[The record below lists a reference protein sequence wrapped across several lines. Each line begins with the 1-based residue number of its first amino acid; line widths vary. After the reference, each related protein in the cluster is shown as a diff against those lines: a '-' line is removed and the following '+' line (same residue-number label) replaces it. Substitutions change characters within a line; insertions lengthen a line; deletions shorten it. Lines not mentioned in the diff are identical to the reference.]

1 MPKRCAFKTDSI
13 EISYLQWSDR
23 GIPLLLLHGMADHGL
38 VWSSLGD
45 YLAADYQVIAPDLR
59 GHGESSKPATGY
71 HFRDY
76 IADLEALIAHLG
88 WTQAHI
94 LGHSWSAKIAAIW
107 ATQRPEVFKS
117 LILVDPFFIDKMP
130 AWISLTFP
138 ILYRVLPFL
147 KITRSFD
154 SYQSIEAIARQL
166 KQYQGW
172 SNLQQEVFKNAVE
185 QKADGSWSSKFTLA
199 ARGEIFEDVM
209 GVAGLTKTLD
219 IPSLLILPQQ
229 GLNRTAWQ
237 IQSYKTHLSSLEIKK
252 IPGNHWAF
260 LGEPDSFNQAIA
272 EFLSLN
278 VGLKTLTD
286 GTGNL

>member
-1 MPKRCAFKTDSI
+1 MPQRRTFTNNSMA
-13 EISYLQWSDR
+13 ISYLQWSDR
-23 GIPLLLLHGMADHGL
+23 GMPLLLLHGMADHAL

-45 YLAADYQVIAPDLR
+45 YLSSNYQVIAPDLR
-59 GHGESSKPATGY
+59 GHGESGKPATGY
-71 HFRDY
+71 HFQDY
-76 IADLEALIAHLG
+76 IGDLRALINHLG

-107 ATQRPEVFKS
+107 ATQQPEVFKS

-130 AWISLTFP
+130 SWIRITFP
-138 ILYRVLPFL
+138 ILYQVLPFL

-166 KQYQGW
+166 KQYKGW
-172 SNLQQEVFKNAVE
+172 SNLQQEVFKNAIE
-185 QKADGSWSSKFTLA
+185 QKADGSWSGKFTLS

-209 GVAGLTKTLD
+209 GFAGLTKTLD

-237 IQSYKTHLSSLEIKK
+237 IQSYKKYLTSLEIKK

-260 LGEPDSFNQAIA
+260 LGEPESFNQAVA
-272 EFLSLN
+272 EFLS
-278 VGLKTLTD
+278 VQEIV
-286 GTGNL
+286 

>member
-1 MPKRCAFKTDSI
+1 MPQRQTFTNNSM

-23 GIPLLLLHGMADHGL
+23 GMPLLLLHGMADHAL

-45 YLAADYQVIAPDLR
+45 YLSSNYQVIAPDLR
-59 GHGESSKPATGY
+59 GHGESGKPATGY
-71 HFRDY
+71 HFQDY
-76 IADLEALIAHLG
+76 IGDLRALINHLG

-107 ATQRPEVFKS
+107 ATQQPEVFKS

-130 AWISLTFP
+130 SWIRITFP
-138 ILYRVLPFL
+138 ILYQVLPFL

-166 KQYQGW
+166 KQYKGW
-172 SNLQQEVFKNAVE
+172 SNLQQEVFKNAIE
-185 QKADGSWSSKFTLA
+185 QKADGSWSSKFTLS

-209 GVAGLTKTLD
+209 GFAGLTKALD

-237 IQSYKTHLSSLEIKK
+237 IQSYKKYLTSLEIKK

-260 LGEPDSFNQAIA
+260 LGEPETFNQAVA
-272 EFLSLN
+272 EFLSVREN
-278 VGLKTLTD
+278 DDV
-286 GTGNL
+286 

>member
-1 MPKRCAFKTDSI
+1 MPQRQTFTNNSM

-23 GIPLLLLHGMADHGL
+23 GIPLLLLHGMADHAL

-45 YLAADYQVIAPDLR
+45 YLSSNYQVIAPDLR
-59 GHGESSKPATGY
+59 GHGESGKPATGY
-71 HFRDY
+71 HFQDY
-76 IADLEALIAHLG
+76 IGDLRALINHLG

-107 ATQRPEVFKS
+107 ATQQPEVFKS

-130 AWISLTFP
+130 SWIRITFP
-138 ILYRVLPFL
+138 ILYQVLPFL

-166 KQYQGW
+166 KQYKGW
-172 SNLQQEVFKNAVE
+172 SNLQQEVFKNAIE
-185 QKADGSWSSKFTLA
+185 QKADGSWSSKFTLS

-209 GVAGLTKTLD
+209 GFAGLTKALD

-237 IQSYKTHLSSLEIKK
+237 IQSYKKYLKSLEIKK

-260 LGEPDSFNQAIA
+260 LGEPETFNQAVA
-272 EFLSLN
+272 EFLSVREN
-278 VGLKTLTD
+278 DDV
-286 GTGNL
+286 

>member
-1 MPKRCAFKTDSI
+1 MPQRQTFTENSM

-23 GIPLLLLHGMADHGL
+23 GMPLLLLHGMADHAL

-45 YLAADYQVIAPDLR
+45 YLSSNYQVIAPDLR
-59 GHGESSKPATGY
+59 GHGESGKPPTGY
-71 HFRDY
+71 HFQDY
-76 IADLEALIAHLG
+76 IGDLRALINHLG
-88 WTQAHI
+88 WTKAAI

-107 ATQRPEVFKS
+107 ATEQPEVFKS

-130 AWISLTFP
+130 SWIRITFP
-138 ILYRVLPFL
+138 ILYQVLPFL

-166 KQYQGW
+166 KQYKGW
-172 SNLQQEVFKNAVE
+172 SNLQQEVFKNAIE
-185 QKADGSWSSKFTLA
+185 QKADGSWSSKFTLS

-209 GVAGLTKTLD
+209 GFAGLTKTLD

-237 IQSYKTHLSSLEIKK
+237 IQSYKKYLTSLEIKK

-260 LGEPDSFNQAIA
+260 LGEPETFNQAVA
-272 EFLSLN
+272 EFLSFREI
-278 VGLKTLTD
+278 V
-286 GTGNL
+286 

>member
-1 MPKRCAFKTDSI
+1 MPQRQTFTNNSM

-23 GIPLLLLHGMADHGL
+23 GMPLLLLHGMADHAL

-45 YLAADYQVIAPDLR
+45 YLSSNYQVIAPDLR
-59 GHGESSKPATGY
+59 GHGESGKPAAGY
-71 HFRDY
+71 HFQDY
-76 IADLEALIAHLG
+76 IGDLRALINHLG

-107 ATQRPEVFKS
+107 ATQQPEVFKS

-130 AWISLTFP
+130 SWIRITFP
-138 ILYRVLPFL
+138 ILYQVLPFL

-166 KQYQGW
+166 KQYKGW
-172 SNLQQEVFKNAVE
+172 SNLQQEVFKNAIE
-185 QKADGSWSSKFTLA
+185 QKADGSWSSKFALS
-199 ARGEIFEDVM
+199 ARREIFEDVM
-209 GVAGLTKTLD
+209 GFAGLTKALD

-237 IQSYKTHLSSLEIKK
+237 IQSYKKYLTSLEIKK

-260 LGEPDSFNQAIA
+260 LGEPETFNQAVA
-272 EFLSLN
+272 EFLSVQEN
-278 VGLKTLTD
+278 DDV
-286 GTGNL
+286 

>member
-1 MPKRCAFKTDSI
+1 MPQRRTFTNNSMA
-13 EISYLQWSDR
+13 ISYLQWSDR
-23 GIPLLLLHGMADHGL
+23 GIPLLLLHGMADHAL

-45 YLAADYQVIAPDLR
+45 YLSSNYQVIAPDLR
-59 GHGESSKPATGY
+59 GHGESGKPATGY
-71 HFRDY
+71 HFQDY
-76 IADLEALIAHLG
+76 IGDLRALINHLG

-107 ATQRPEVFKS
+107 ATQQPEVFKS

-130 AWISLTFP
+130 SWMRITFP
-138 ILYRVLPFL
+138 ILYQVLPFL

-166 KQYQGW
+166 KQYKGW
-172 SNLQQEVFKNAVE
+172 SNLQEEVFKNAIE
-185 QKADGSWSSKFTLA
+185 QKADGSWSSKFTLS

-209 GVAGLTKTLD
+209 GFAGLTKTLD

-237 IQSYKTHLSSLEIKK
+237 IQSYKKYLTSLEIKK

-260 LGEPDSFNQAIA
+260 LGEPETFNQAVA
-272 EFLSLN
+272 EFLSVREN
-278 VGLKTLTD
+278 DDV
-286 GTGNL
+286 

>member
-1 MPKRCAFKTDSI
+1 MPQRQTFTSNSM

-23 GIPLLLLHGMADHGL
+23 GMPLLLLHGMADHAL

-45 YLAADYQVIAPDLR
+45 YLSSNYQVIAPDLR
-59 GHGESSKPATGY
+59 GHGESGKPATGY
-71 HFRDY
+71 HFQDY
-76 IADLEALIAHLG
+76 IGDLRALINHLG

-107 ATQRPEVFKS
+107 ATQQPEVFKS

-130 AWISLTFP
+130 SWIRITFP
-138 ILYRVLPFL
+138 ILYQVLPFL

-166 KQYQGW
+166 KQYKGW
-172 SNLQQEVFKNAVE
+172 SNLQQEVFKNAIE
-185 QKADGSWSSKFTLA
+185 QKADGSWSSKFTLS

-209 GVAGLTKTLD
+209 GFAGLTKALD

-237 IQSYKTHLSSLEIKK
+237 IQSYKKYLTSLEIKK

-260 LGEPDSFNQAIA
+260 LGEPEIFNQAVA
-272 EFLSLN
+272 EFLS
-278 VGLKTLTD
+278 VREIV
-286 GTGNL
+286 

>member
-1 MPKRCAFKTDSI
+1 MPQRQTFTNNSM

-23 GIPLLLLHGMADHGL
+23 GMPLLLLHGMADHAL

-45 YLAADYQVIAPDLR
+45 YLSSNYQVIAPDLR
-59 GHGESSKPATGY
+59 GHGESGKPATGY
-71 HFRDY
+71 HFQDY
-76 IADLEALIAHLG
+76 IGDLRALINHLG

-107 ATQRPEVFKS
+107 ATQQPEVFKS

-130 AWISLTFP
+130 SWIRITFP
-138 ILYRVLPFL
+138 ILYQVLPFL

-166 KQYQGW
+166 KQYKGW
-172 SNLQQEVFKNAVE
+172 SNLQQEVFKNAIE
-185 QKADGSWSSKFTLA
+185 QKADGSWSSKFTLS
-199 ARGEIFEDVM
+199 ARQEIFEDVM
-209 GVAGLTKTLD
+209 GFAGLTKTLD

-237 IQSYKTHLSSLEIKK
+237 IQSYKKYLTSLEIKK

-260 LGEPDSFNQAIA
+260 LGEPETFNQTVA
-272 EFLSLN
+272 EFLSVQEN
-278 VGLKTLTD
+278 DDV
-286 GTGNL
+286 

>member
-1 MPKRCAFKTDSI
+1 MPQRQTFTNNSMA
-13 EISYLQWSDR
+13 ISYLQWSDR
-23 GIPLLLLHGMADHGL
+23 GMPLLLLHGMADHAL

-45 YLAADYQVIAPDLR
+45 YLSSNYQVIAPDLR
-59 GHGESSKPATGY
+59 GHGESGKPATGY
-71 HFRDY
+71 HFQDY
-76 IADLEALIAHLG
+76 IGDLRALINHLG

-107 ATQRPEVFKS
+107 ATQQPEVFKS

-130 AWISLTFP
+130 SWIRITFP
-138 ILYRVLPFL
+138 ILYQVLPFL

-166 KQYQGW
+166 KQYKGW
-172 SNLQQEVFKNAVE
+172 SNLQQEVFKNAIE
-185 QKADGSWSSKFTLA
+185 QKADGSWSSKFTLS

-209 GVAGLTKTLD
+209 GFAGLTKTLD

-237 IQSYKTHLSSLEIKK
+237 IQSYKKYLTSLEIKK

-260 LGEPDSFNQAIA
+260 LGEPETFNQAVA
-272 EFLSLN
+272 EFLS
-278 VGLKTLTD
+278 VREIV
-286 GTGNL
+286 

>member
-1 MPKRCAFKTDSI
+1 MPQRQTFTSNSM

-23 GIPLLLLHGMADHGL
+23 GMPLLLLHGMADHAL

-45 YLAADYQVIAPDLR
+45 YLSSNYQVIAPDLR
-59 GHGESSKPATGY
+59 GHGESGKPATGY
-71 HFRDY
+71 HFQDY
-76 IADLEALIAHLG
+76 ISDLRALINHLG
-88 WTQAHI
+88 WRQAHI

-107 ATQRPEVFKS
+107 ATQQPEVFKS

-130 AWISLTFP
+130 SWIRITFP
-138 ILYRVLPFL
+138 ILYQVLPFL

-166 KQYQGW
+166 KQYKGW
-172 SNLQQEVFKNAVE
+172 SNLQQEVFKNAIE
-185 QKADGSWSSKFTLA
+185 QKADGSWSSKFTLS

-209 GVAGLTKTLD
+209 GFAGLTKTLD
-219 IPSLLILPQQ
+219 IPSLLVLPQQ

-237 IQSYKTHLSSLEIKK
+237 IQSYKKYLTSLEIKK

-260 LGEPDSFNQAIA
+260 LGEPETFNQAVA
-272 EFLSLN
+272 EFLSVQKN
-278 VGLKTLTD
+278 DD
-286 GTGNL
+286 G

>member
-1 MPKRCAFKTDSI
+1 MPQRRTFTNNSMA
-13 EISYLQWSDR
+13 ISYLQWSDR
-23 GIPLLLLHGMADHGL
+23 GMPLLLLHGMADHAL

-45 YLAADYQVIAPDLR
+45 YLRSNYQVIAPDLR
-59 GHGESSKPATGY
+59 GHGESGKPATGY
-71 HFRDY
+71 HFQDY
-76 IADLEALIAHLG
+76 IGDLRALINHLG

-107 ATQRPEVFKS
+107 ATQQPEVFKS

-130 AWISLTFP
+130 SWMRITFP
-138 ILYRVLPFL
+138 ILYQVLPFL

-166 KQYQGW
+166 KQYKGW
-172 SNLQQEVFKNAVE
+172 SNLQQEVFKNAIE
-185 QKADGSWSSKFTLA
+185 QKADGSWSSKFTLS
-199 ARGEIFEDVM
+199 ARGEIFEDLM
-209 GVAGLTKTLD
+209 GFAGLTKALD

-237 IQSYKTHLSSLEIKK
+237 IQSYKKYLTSLEIKK

-260 LGEPDSFNQAIA
+260 LGEPEIFNQAVA
-272 EFLSLN
+272 EFLSVREN
-278 VGLKTLTD
+278 DDV
-286 GTGNL
+286 

>member
-1 MPKRCAFKTDSI
+1 MPQRQTFTNNSM

-23 GIPLLLLHGMADHGL
+23 GMPLLLLHGMADHAL

-45 YLAADYQVIAPDLR
+45 YLSSNYQVIAPDLR
-59 GHGESSKPATGY
+59 GHGESGKPATGY
-71 HFRDY
+71 HFQDY
-76 IADLEALIAHLG
+76 IGDLRALINHLG

-107 ATQRPEVFKS
+107 ATQQPEVFKS

-130 AWISLTFP
+130 SWIRITFP
-138 ILYRVLPFL
+138 ILYQVLPFL

-166 KQYQGW
+166 KQYKGW
-172 SNLQQEVFKNAVE
+172 SNLQQEVFKNAIE
-185 QKADGSWSSKFTLA
+185 QKADGSWSSKFTLS
-199 ARGEIFEDVM
+199 ARGEIFEDLM
-209 GVAGLTKTLD
+209 GFAGLTKALD

-237 IQSYKTHLSSLEIKK
+237 IQSYKKYLTSLEIKK

-260 LGEPDSFNQAIA
+260 LGEPEIFNQAVA
-272 EFLSLN
+272 EFLS
-278 VGLKTLTD
+278 VREIV
-286 GTGNL
+286 

>member
-1 MPKRCAFKTDSI
+1 MPQRQTFTNNSMA
-13 EISYLQWSDR
+13 ISYLQWSDR
-23 GIPLLLLHGMADHGL
+23 GMPLLLLHGMADHAL

-45 YLAADYQVIAPDLR
+45 YLSSNYQVIAPDLR
-59 GHGESSKPATGY
+59 GHGESGKPATGY
-71 HFRDY
+71 HFQDY
-76 IADLEALIAHLG
+76 IGDLRALINHLG

-107 ATQRPEVFKS
+107 ATQQPEVFKS

-130 AWISLTFP
+130 NWIRITFP
-138 ILYRVLPFL
+138 ILYQVLPFL

-166 KQYQGW
+166 KQYKGW
-172 SNLQQEVFKNAVE
+172 SNLQQEVFKNAIE
-185 QKADGSWSSKFTLA
+185 QKADGSWSSKFTLS

-209 GVAGLTKTLD
+209 GFAGLTKTLD

-237 IQSYKTHLSSLEIKK
+237 IQSYKKYLTSLEIKK

-260 LGEPDSFNQAIA
+260 LGEPESFNQAVA
-272 EFLSLN
+272 EFLSVREN
-278 VGLKTLTD
+278 DD
-286 GTGNL
+286 G

>member
-1 MPKRCAFKTDSI
+1 MPQRQTFTNNSM

-23 GIPLLLLHGMADHGL
+23 GMPLLLLHGMADHAL

-45 YLAADYQVIAPDLR
+45 YLSSNYQVIAPDLR
-59 GHGESSKPATGY
+59 GHGESGKPATGY
-71 HFRDY
+71 HFQDY
-76 IADLEALIAHLG
+76 IGDLRALINHLG

-107 ATQRPEVFKS
+107 ATQQPEVFKS

-130 AWISLTFP
+130 SWIRITFP
-138 ILYRVLPFL
+138 ILYQVLPFL

-166 KQYQGW
+166 KQYKGW
-172 SNLQQEVFKNAVE
+172 SNLQQEVFKNAIE
-185 QKADGSWSSKFTLA
+185 QKADGSWSSKFTLS

-209 GVAGLTKTLD
+209 GFAGLTKTLD

-237 IQSYKTHLSSLEIKK
+237 IQSYKKYLTSLEIKK

-260 LGEPDSFNQAIA
+260 LGEPETFNQAVA
-272 EFLSLN
+272 EFLSFREI
-278 VGLKTLTD
+278 V
-286 GTGNL
+286 

>member
-1 MPKRCAFKTDSI
+1 MPQRQTFTNNSMA
-13 EISYLQWSDR
+13 ISYLQWSDR
-23 GIPLLLLHGMADHGL
+23 GMPLLLLHGMADHAL

-45 YLAADYQVIAPDLR
+45 YLSSNYQVIAPDLR
-59 GHGESSKPATGY
+59 GHGESGKPATGY
-71 HFRDY
+71 HFQDY
-76 IADLEALIAHLG
+76 IGDLRALINHLG

-107 ATQRPEVFKS
+107 ATQQPEVFKS

-130 AWISLTFP
+130 SWIRITFP
-138 ILYRVLPFL
+138 ILYQVLPFL

-154 SYQSIEAIARQL
+154 SYQSIEAIACQL
-166 KQYQGW
+166 KQYKGW
-172 SNLQQEVFKNAVE
+172 SNLQQEVFKNAIE
-185 QKADGSWSSKFTLA
+185 QKADGSWSSKFTLS

-209 GVAGLTKTLD
+209 GFAGLTKTLD

-237 IQSYKTHLSSLEIKK
+237 IQSYKKYLTSLEIKK

-260 LGEPDSFNQAIA
+260 LGEPETFNQAVA
-272 EFLSLN
+272 EFLS
-278 VGLKTLTD
+278 VREIV
-286 GTGNL
+286 

>member
-1 MPKRCAFKTDSI
+1 MPQRQTFTSNSM

-23 GIPLLLLHGMADHGL
+23 GIPLLLLHGMADHAL

-45 YLAADYQVIAPDLR
+45 YLSSNYQVIAPDLR
-59 GHGESSKPATGY
+59 GHGESGKPATGY
-71 HFRDY
+71 HFQDY
-76 IADLEALIAHLG
+76 IGDLRALINHLG
-88 WTQAHI
+88 WRQAHI

-107 ATQRPEVFKS
+107 ATQQPEVFKS

-130 AWISLTFP
+130 SWMRITFP
-138 ILYRVLPFL
+138 ILYQVLPFL

-166 KQYQGW
+166 KQYKGW
-172 SNLQQEVFKNAVE
+172 SNLQQEVFKNAIE
-185 QKADGSWSSKFTLA
+185 QKADGSWSSKFTLS

-209 GVAGLTKTLD
+209 GFAGLTKALD

-237 IQSYKTHLSSLEIKK
+237 IQSYKKYLKSLEIKK

-260 LGEPDSFNQAIA
+260 LGEPETFNQAVA
-272 EFLSLN
+272 EFLSVREN
-278 VGLKTLTD
+278 DDV
-286 GTGNL
+286 

>member
-1 MPKRCAFKTDSI
+1 MPQRQTFSNNSM

-23 GIPLLLLHGMADHGL
+23 GMPLLLLHGMADHAL

-45 YLAADYQVIAPDLR
+45 YLSSNYQVIAPDLR
-59 GHGESSKPATGY
+59 GHGESGKPATGY
-71 HFRDY
+71 HFQDY
-76 IADLEALIAHLG
+76 IGDLRALINHLG

-107 ATQRPEVFKS
+107 ATQQPEVFKS

-130 AWISLTFP
+130 SWIRITFP
-138 ILYRVLPFL
+138 ILYQVLPFL

-166 KQYQGW
+166 KQYKGW
-172 SNLQQEVFKNAVE
+172 SNLQQEVFKNAIE
-185 QKADGSWSSKFTLA
+185 QKADGSWSGKFTLS

-209 GVAGLTKTLD
+209 GFAGLTKTLD

-237 IQSYKTHLSSLEIKK
+237 IQSYKKYLTSLEIKK

-260 LGEPDSFNQAIA
+260 LGEPERFNQAVA
-272 EFLSLN
+272 EFLSVREN
-278 VGLKTLTD
+278 DDV
-286 GTGNL
+286 

>member
-1 MPKRCAFKTDSI
+1 MPQRRTFTNNSMA
-13 EISYLQWSDR
+13 ISYLQWSDR
-23 GIPLLLLHGMADHGL
+23 GIPLLLLHGMADHAL

-45 YLAADYQVIAPDLR
+45 YLSSNYQVIAPDLR
-59 GHGESSKPATGY
+59 GHGESGKPATGY
-71 HFRDY
+71 HFQDY
-76 IADLEALIAHLG
+76 IGDLRALINHLG

-107 ATQRPEVFKS
+107 ATQQPEVFKS

-130 AWISLTFP
+130 SWIRITFP
-138 ILYRVLPFL
+138 ILYQVLPFL

-166 KQYQGW
+166 KQYKGW
-172 SNLQQEVFKNAVE
+172 SNLQQEVFKNAIE
-185 QKADGSWSSKFTLA
+185 QKADGSWSSKFTLS

-209 GVAGLTKTLD
+209 GFAGLTKTLD

-237 IQSYKTHLSSLEIKK
+237 IQSYKKYLTSLEIKK

-260 LGEPDSFNQAIA
+260 LGEPEIFNQAVA
-272 EFLSLN
+272 EFLS
-278 VGLKTLTD
+278 VREIV
-286 GTGNL
+286 

>member
-1 MPKRCAFKTDSI
+1 MPQRQTFTNNSM

-23 GIPLLLLHGMADHGL
+23 GIPLLLLHGMADHAL

-45 YLAADYQVIAPDLR
+45 YLSSNYQVIAPDLR
-59 GHGESSKPATGY
+59 GHGESGKPATGY
-71 HFRDY
+71 HFQDY
-76 IADLEALIAHLG
+76 IGDLRALINHLG

-107 ATQRPEVFKS
+107 ATQQPEVFKS

-130 AWISLTFP
+130 SWIRITFP
-138 ILYRVLPFL
+138 ILYQVLPFL

-166 KQYQGW
+166 KQYKGW
-172 SNLQQEVFKNAVE
+172 SNLQQEVFKNAIE
-185 QKADGSWSSKFTLA
+185 QKADGSWSSKFTLS

-209 GVAGLTKTLD
+209 GFAGLTKTLD

-237 IQSYKTHLSSLEIKK
+237 IQSYKKYLTSLEIKK

-260 LGEPDSFNQAIA
+260 LGEPEIFNQAVA
-272 EFLSLN
+272 EFLS
-278 VGLKTLTD
+278 VREIV
-286 GTGNL
+286 

>member
-1 MPKRCAFKTDSI
+1 MPQRQTFANNSM

-23 GIPLLLLHGMADHGL
+23 GMPLLLLHGMADHAL

-45 YLAADYQVIAPDLR
+45 YLSSNYQVIAPDLR
-59 GHGESSKPATGY
+59 GHGESGKPATGY
-71 HFRDY
+71 HFQDY
-76 IADLEALIAHLG
+76 IGDLRALINHLG

-107 ATQRPEVFKS
+107 ATQQPEVFKS

-130 AWISLTFP
+130 SWIRITFP
-138 ILYRVLPFL
+138 ILYQVLPFL

-166 KQYQGW
+166 KQYKGW
-172 SNLQQEVFKNAVE
+172 SNLQQEVFKNAIE
-185 QKADGSWSSKFTLA
+185 QKADGSWSGKFTLS

-209 GVAGLTKTLD
+209 GFAGLTKTLD

-237 IQSYKTHLSSLEIKK
+237 IQSYKKYLTSLEIKK

-260 LGEPDSFNQAIA
+260 LGEPESFNQAVA
-272 EFLSLN
+272 EFLS
-278 VGLKTLTD
+278 
-286 GTGNL
+286 

>member
-1 MPKRCAFKTDSI
+1 MPQRQTFTNNSMA
-13 EISYLQWSDR
+13 ISYLQWSDR
-23 GIPLLLLHGMADHGL
+23 GMPLLLLHGMADHAL

-45 YLAADYQVIAPDLR
+45 YLSSNYQVIAPDLR
-59 GHGESSKPATGY
+59 GHGESGKPATGY
-71 HFRDY
+71 HFQDY
-76 IADLEALIAHLG
+76 IGDLRALLNHLG

-107 ATQRPEVFKS
+107 ATQQPEVFKS

-130 AWISLTFP
+130 SWIRITFP
-138 ILYRVLPFL
+138 ILYQVLPFL

-166 KQYQGW
+166 KQYKGW
-172 SNLQQEVFKNAVE
+172 SNLQQEVFKNAIE
-185 QKADGSWSSKFTLA
+185 QKADGSWSSKFTLS

-209 GVAGLTKTLD
+209 GFAGLTKTLD

-237 IQSYKTHLSSLEIKK
+237 IQSYKKYLTSLEIKK

-260 LGEPDSFNQAIA
+260 LGEPETFNQAVA
-272 EFLSLN
+272 EFLSIREI
-278 VGLKTLTD
+278 V
-286 GTGNL
+286 

>member
-1 MPKRCAFKTDSI
+1 MPQRQTFTNNSM

-23 GIPLLLLHGMADHGL
+23 GMPLLLLHGMADHAL

-45 YLAADYQVIAPDLR
+45 YLSSNYQVIAPDLR

-71 HFRDY
+71 HFQDY
-76 IADLEALIAHLG
+76 IGDLRALINHLG

-107 ATQRPEVFKS
+107 ATQQPEVFKS

-130 AWISLTFP
+130 SWIRITFP
-138 ILYRVLPFL
+138 ILYQVLPFL

-166 KQYQGW
+166 KQYKGW
-172 SNLQQEVFKNAVE
+172 SNLQQEVFKNAIE
-185 QKADGSWSSKFTLA
+185 QKADGSWSSKFTLS

-209 GVAGLTKTLD
+209 GFAGLTKTLD

-237 IQSYKTHLSSLEIKK
+237 IQSYKKYLTSLEIKK

-260 LGEPDSFNQAIA
+260 LGEPESFNQAVA
-272 EFLSLN
+272 EFLS
-278 VGLKTLTD
+278 VQEIV
-286 GTGNL
+286 

>member
-1 MPKRCAFKTDSI
+1 MPQRQTFTSNSMA
-13 EISYLQWSDR
+13 ISYLQWSDR
-23 GIPLLLLHGMADHGL
+23 GIPLLLLHGMADHAL

-45 YLAADYQVIAPDLR
+45 YLSSNYQVIAPDLR
-59 GHGESSKPATGY
+59 GHGESDKPATGY
-71 HFRDY
+71 HFQDY
-76 IADLEALIAHLG
+76 ISDLRALINHLG
-88 WTQAHI
+88 WRQAHI

-107 ATQRPEVFKS
+107 ATQQPEVFKS

-130 AWISLTFP
+130 SWIRITFP
-138 ILYRVLPFL
+138 ILYQVLPFL

-166 KQYQGW
+166 KQYKGW
-172 SNLQQEVFKNAVE
+172 SNLQQEVFKNAIE
-185 QKADGSWSSKFTLA
+185 QKADGSWSSKFTLS

-209 GVAGLTKTLD
+209 GFAGLTKALD

-237 IQSYKTHLSSLEIKK
+237 IQSYKKYLKSLEIKK

-260 LGEPDSFNQAIA
+260 LGEPETFNQAVA
-272 EFLSLN
+272 EFLSVQEN
-278 VGLKTLTD
+278 DDV
-286 GTGNL
+286 

>member
-1 MPKRCAFKTDSI
+1 MPQRQTFTNNSM

-23 GIPLLLLHGMADHGL
+23 GMPLLLLHGMADHAL

-45 YLAADYQVIAPDLR
+45 YLSSNYQVIAPDLR
-59 GHGESSKPATGY
+59 GHGESGKPATGY
-71 HFRDY
+71 HFQDY
-76 IADLEALIAHLG
+76 IGDLRALINHLG

-107 ATQRPEVFKS
+107 ATQQPEVFKS

-130 AWISLTFP
+130 SWMRITFP
-138 ILYRVLPFL
+138 ILYQVLPFL

-166 KQYQGW
+166 KQYKGW
-172 SNLQQEVFKNAVE
+172 SNLQQEVFKNAIE
-185 QKADGSWSSKFTLA
+185 QKADGSWSSKFTLS

-209 GVAGLTKTLD
+209 GFAGLTKALD

-237 IQSYKTHLSSLEIKK
+237 IQSYKKYLKSLEIKK

-260 LGEPDSFNQAIA
+260 LGEPETFNQAVA
-272 EFLSLN
+272 EFLSVREN
-278 VGLKTLTD
+278 DDV
-286 GTGNL
+286 

>member
-1 MPKRCAFKTDSI
+1 MPQRQTFTNNSM

-23 GIPLLLLHGMADHGL
+23 GMPLLLLHGMADHAL

-45 YLAADYQVIAPDLR
+45 YLRSNYQVIAPDLR
-59 GHGESSKPATGY
+59 GHGESGKPATGY
-71 HFRDY
+71 HFQDY
-76 IADLEALIAHLG
+76 IGDLRALINHLG

-107 ATQRPEVFKS
+107 ATKQPEVFKS

-130 AWISLTFP
+130 SWIRITFP
-138 ILYRVLPFL
+138 ILYQVLPFL

-166 KQYQGW
+166 KQYKGW
-172 SNLQQEVFKNAVE
+172 SNLQQEVFKNAIE
-185 QKADGSWSSKFTLA
+185 QKADGSWSSKFTLS
-199 ARGEIFEDVM
+199 ARQEIFEDVM
-209 GVAGLTKTLD
+209 GFAGLTKTLD

-237 IQSYKTHLSSLEIKK
+237 IQSYKKYLKSLEIKK

-260 LGEPDSFNQAIA
+260 LGEPETFNQAVA
-272 EFLSLN
+272 EFLSVREN
-278 VGLKTLTD
+278 DDV
-286 GTGNL
+286 

>member
-1 MPKRCAFKTDSI
+1 MPQRQTFTNNSM

-23 GIPLLLLHGMADHGL
+23 GMPLLLLHGMADHAL

-45 YLAADYQVIAPDLR
+45 YLSSNYQVIAPDLR
-59 GHGESSKPATGY
+59 GHGESGKPATGY
-71 HFRDY
+71 HFQDY
-76 IADLEALIAHLG
+76 IGDLRALINHLG

-107 ATQRPEVFKS
+107 ATQQPEVFKS

-130 AWISLTFP
+130 SWIRITFP
-138 ILYRVLPFL
+138 ILYQVLPFL

-166 KQYQGW
+166 KQYKGW
-172 SNLQQEVFKNAVE
+172 SNLQQEVFKNAIE
-185 QKADGSWSSKFTLA
+185 QKADGSWSGKFTLS

-209 GVAGLTKTLD
+209 GFAGLTKTLD

-237 IQSYKTHLSSLEIKK
+237 IQSYKKYLTSLEIKK

-260 LGEPDSFNQAIA
+260 LGEPETFNQAVA
-272 EFLSLN
+272 EFLS
-278 VGLKTLTD
+278 VQEIV
-286 GTGNL
+286 

>member
-1 MPKRCAFKTDSI
+1 MPQRRTFTSNSMA
-13 EISYLQWSDR
+13 ISYLQWSDR
-23 GIPLLLLHGMADHGL
+23 GIPLLLLHGMADHAL

-45 YLAADYQVIAPDLR
+45 YLSSNYQVIAPDLR
-59 GHGESSKPATGY
+59 GHGESGKPATGY
-71 HFRDY
+71 HFQDY
-76 IADLEALIAHLG
+76 IGDLRALINHLG

-107 ATQRPEVFKS
+107 ATQQPEVFKS

-130 AWISLTFP
+130 SWIRITFP
-138 ILYRVLPFL
+138 ILYQVLPFL

-166 KQYQGW
+166 KQYKGW
-172 SNLQQEVFKNAVE
+172 SNLQQEVFKNAIE
-185 QKADGSWSSKFTLA
+185 QKADGSWSGKFTLS

-209 GVAGLTKTLD
+209 GFAGLTKTLD

-237 IQSYKTHLSSLEIKK
+237 IQSYKKYLTSLEIKK

-260 LGEPDSFNQAIA
+260 LGEPESFNQAVA
-272 EFLSLN
+272 EFLS
-278 VGLKTLTD
+278 VQEIV
-286 GTGNL
+286 

>member
-1 MPKRCAFKTDSI
+1 MPQRRTFTNNSMA
-13 EISYLQWSDR
+13 ISYLQWSDR
-23 GIPLLLLHGMADHGL
+23 GMPLLLLHGMADHAL

-45 YLAADYQVIAPDLR
+45 YLSSNYQVIAPDLR
-59 GHGESSKPATGY
+59 GHGESGKPATGY
-71 HFRDY
+71 HFQDY
-76 IADLEALIAHLG
+76 IGDLRALINHLG

-107 ATQRPEVFKS
+107 ATQQPEVFKS

-130 AWISLTFP
+130 SWIRITFP
-138 ILYRVLPFL
+138 ILYQVLPFL

-166 KQYQGW
+166 KQYKGW
-172 SNLQQEVFKNAVE
+172 SNLQQEVFKNAIE
-185 QKADGSWSSKFTLA
+185 QKADGSWSSKFTLS
-199 ARGEIFEDVM
+199 ARQEIFEDVM
-209 GVAGLTKTLD
+209 GFAGLTKTLD

-237 IQSYKTHLSSLEIKK
+237 IQSYKKYLTSLEIKK

-260 LGEPDSFNQAIA
+260 LGEPESFNQAVA
-272 EFLSLN
+272 EFLS
-278 VGLKTLTD
+278 VQEIV
-286 GTGNL
+286 

>member
-1 MPKRCAFKTDSI
+1 MPQRQTFTNNSM

-23 GIPLLLLHGMADHGL
+23 GMPLLLLHGMADHAL

-45 YLAADYQVIAPDLR
+45 YLSSNYQVIAPDLR
-59 GHGESSKPATGY
+59 GHGESGKPATGY
-71 HFRDY
+71 HFQDY
-76 IADLEALIAHLG
+76 IGDLRALINHLG

-107 ATQRPEVFKS
+107 ATQQPEVFKS

-130 AWISLTFP
+130 SWIRITFP
-138 ILYRVLPFL
+138 ILYQVLPFL

-166 KQYQGW
+166 KQYKGW
-172 SNLQQEVFKNAVE
+172 SNLQQEVFKNAIE
-185 QKADGSWSSKFTLA
+185 QKADGSWSSKFTLS
-199 ARGEIFEDVM
+199 ARQEIFEDVM
-209 GVAGLTKTLD
+209 GFAGLTKTLD

-237 IQSYKTHLSSLEIKK
+237 IQSYKKYLKSLEIKK

-260 LGEPDSFNQAIA
+260 LGEPETFNQTVA
-272 EFLSLN
+272 EFLSVQEN
-278 VGLKTLTD
+278 DDV
-286 GTGNL
+286 

>member
-1 MPKRCAFKTDSI
+1 MPQRQTFTNNSM

-23 GIPLLLLHGMADHGL
+23 GMPLLLLHGMADHAL

-45 YLAADYQVIAPDLR
+45 YLSSNYQVIAPDLR
-59 GHGESSKPATGY
+59 GHGESGKPATGY
-71 HFRDY
+71 HFQDY
-76 IADLEALIAHLG
+76 IGDLRALINHLG

-107 ATQRPEVFKS
+107 ATQQLEVFKS

-130 AWISLTFP
+130 SWIRITFP
-138 ILYRVLPFL
+138 ILYQVLPFL

-166 KQYQGW
+166 KQYKGW
-172 SNLQQEVFKNAVE
+172 SNLQQEVFKNAIE
-185 QKADGSWSSKFTLA
+185 QKADGSWSSKFTLS

-209 GVAGLTKTLD
+209 GFAGLTKTLD

-237 IQSYKTHLSSLEIKK
+237 IQSYKKYLTSLEIKK

-260 LGEPDSFNQAIA
+260 LGEPEIFNQAVA
-272 EFLSLN
+272 EFLS
-278 VGLKTLTD
+278 VREIV
-286 GTGNL
+286 

>member
-1 MPKRCAFKTDSI
+1 MPQRQTFTNNSMA
-13 EISYLQWSDR
+13 ISYLQWSDR
-23 GIPLLLLHGMADHGL
+23 GMPLLLLHGMADHAL

-45 YLAADYQVIAPDLR
+45 YLISNYQVIAPDLR

-71 HFRDY
+71 HFQDY
-76 IADLEALIAHLG
+76 IGDLRALINHLG

-107 ATQRPEVFKS
+107 ATQQPEVFKS

-130 AWISLTFP
+130 SLIRITFP
-138 ILYRVLPFL
+138 ILYQVLPFL

-166 KQYQGW
+166 KQYKGW
-172 SNLQQEVFKNAVE
+172 SNLQQEVFKNAIE
-185 QKADGSWSSKFTLA
+185 QKADGSWSSKFTLS

-209 GVAGLTKTLD
+209 GFAGLTKTLD

-237 IQSYKTHLSSLEIKK
+237 IQSYKKYLTSLEIKK

-260 LGEPDSFNQAIA
+260 LGEHETFNQAVA
-272 EFLSLN
+272 EFLSVREN
-278 VGLKTLTD
+278 DD
-286 GTGNL
+286 G

>member
-1 MPKRCAFKTDSI
+1 MPQRQTFTSNSM

-23 GIPLLLLHGMADHGL
+23 GMPLLLLHGMADHAL

-45 YLAADYQVIAPDLR
+45 YLSSNYQVIAPDLR
-59 GHGESSKPATGY
+59 GHGESGKPATGY
-71 HFRDY
+71 HFQDY
-76 IADLEALIAHLG
+76 IGDLRALINHLG

-107 ATQRPEVFKS
+107 ATQQPEVFKS

-130 AWISLTFP
+130 SWIRITFP
-138 ILYRVLPFL
+138 ILYQVLPFL

-166 KQYQGW
+166 KQYKGW
-172 SNLQQEVFKNAVE
+172 SNLQQEVFKNAIE
-185 QKADGSWSSKFTLA
+185 QKADGSWSSKFTLS

-209 GVAGLTKTLD
+209 GFAGLTKTLD

-237 IQSYKTHLSSLEIKK
+237 IQSYKRYLTSLEIKK

-260 LGEPDSFNQAIA
+260 LGEPEIFNQAVA
-272 EFLSLN
+272 EFLS
-278 VGLKTLTD
+278 VREIV
-286 GTGNL
+286 

>member
-1 MPKRCAFKTDSI
+1 MPQRQTFTNNSM

-23 GIPLLLLHGMADHGL
+23 GMPLLLLHGMADHAL

-45 YLAADYQVIAPDLR
+45 YLSSNYQVIAPDLR
-59 GHGESSKPATGY
+59 GHGESGKPATGY
-71 HFRDY
+71 HFQDY
-76 IADLEALIAHLG
+76 IGDLRALINHLG

-107 ATQRPEVFKS
+107 ATQQPEVFKS

-130 AWISLTFP
+130 SWIRITFP
-138 ILYRVLPFL
+138 ILYQVLPFL

-166 KQYQGW
+166 KQYKGW
-172 SNLQQEVFKNAVE
+172 SNLQQEVFKNAIE
-185 QKADGSWSSKFTLA
+185 QKADGSWSSKFTLS

-209 GVAGLTKTLD
+209 GFAGLTKTLD

-237 IQSYKTHLSSLEIKK
+237 IQSYKKYLTSLEIKK

-260 LGEPDSFNQAIA
+260 LGEPEIFNQAVA
-272 EFLSLN
+272 EFLS
-278 VGLKTLTD
+278 VQEIV
-286 GTGNL
+286 

>member
-1 MPKRCAFKTDSI
+1 MPQRQTFTNNSMA
-13 EISYLQWSDR
+13 ISYLQWSDR
-23 GIPLLLLHGMADHGL
+23 GMPLLLLHGMADHGL

-45 YLAADYQVIAPDLR
+45 YLSSNYQVIAPDLR
-59 GHGESSKPATGY
+59 GHGESGKPATGY
-71 HFRDY
+71 HFQDY
-76 IADLEALIAHLG
+76 IGDLRALINHLG

-107 ATQRPEVFKS
+107 ATQQPEVFKS

-130 AWISLTFP
+130 SWIRITFP
-138 ILYRVLPFL
+138 ILYQVLPFL

-166 KQYQGW
+166 KQYKGW
-172 SNLQQEVFKNAVE
+172 SNLQQEVFKNAIE
-185 QKADGSWSSKFTLA
+185 QKADGSWSGKFTLS

-209 GVAGLTKTLD
+209 GFAGLTKTLD

-237 IQSYKTHLSSLEIKK
+237 IQSYKKYLTSLEIKK

-260 LGEPDSFNQAIA
+260 LGEPESFNQAVA
-272 EFLSLN
+272 EFLS
-278 VGLKTLTD
+278 VQEIV
-286 GTGNL
+286 

>member
-1 MPKRCAFKTDSI
+1 MPQRQTFTNNSM

-23 GIPLLLLHGMADHGL
+23 GMPLLLLHGMADHAL

-45 YLAADYQVIAPDLR
+45 YLSSNYQVIAPDLR
-59 GHGESSKPATGY
+59 GHGESGKPATGY
-71 HFRDY
+71 HFQDY
-76 IADLEALIAHLG
+76 IGDLRALINHLG

-107 ATQRPEVFKS
+107 ATQQPEVFKS

-130 AWISLTFP
+130 SWIRITFP
-138 ILYRVLPFL
+138 ILYQVLPFL

-166 KQYQGW
+166 KQYKGW
-172 SNLQQEVFKNAVE
+172 SNLQEEVFKNAIE
-185 QKADGSWSSKFTLA
+185 QKADGSWSSKFTLS

-209 GVAGLTKTLD
+209 GFAGLTKTLD

-237 IQSYKTHLSSLEIKK
+237 IQSYKKYLTSLEIKK

-260 LGEPDSFNQAIA
+260 LGEPETFNQAVA
-272 EFLSLN
+272 EFLSVQKN
-278 VGLKTLTD
+278 DD
-286 GTGNL
+286 G

>member
-1 MPKRCAFKTDSI
+1 MPQRRTFTNNSMT
-13 EISYLQWSDR
+13 ISYLQWSDR
-23 GIPLLLLHGMADHGL
+23 GIPLLLLHGMADHAL

-45 YLAADYQVIAPDLR
+45 YLSSNYQVIAPDLR
-59 GHGESSKPATGY
+59 GHGESGKPATGY
-71 HFRDY
+71 HFQDY
-76 IADLEALIAHLG
+76 IGDLRALINHLG

-107 ATQRPEVFKS
+107 ATQQPEVFKS

-130 AWISLTFP
+130 SWIRITFP
-138 ILYRVLPFL
+138 ILYQVLPFL

-166 KQYQGW
+166 KQYKGW
-172 SNLQQEVFKNAVE
+172 SNLQEEVFKNAIE
-185 QKADGSWSSKFTLA
+185 QKADGSWSSKFTLS

-209 GVAGLTKTLD
+209 GFAGLTKTLD

-237 IQSYKTHLSSLEIKK
+237 IQSYKKYLTSLEIKK

-260 LGEPDSFNQAIA
+260 LGEPETFNQAVA
-272 EFLSLN
+272 EFLSVREN
-278 VGLKTLTD
+278 HYG
-286 GTGNL
+286 

>member
-1 MPKRCAFKTDSI
+1 MPQRQTFTNNSM

-23 GIPLLLLHGMADHGL
+23 GMPLLLLHGMADHAL

-45 YLAADYQVIAPDLR
+45 YLRSNYQVIAPDLR
-59 GHGESSKPATGY
+59 GHGESGKPATGY
-71 HFRDY
+71 HFQDY
-76 IADLEALIAHLG
+76 IGDLRALINHLG

-107 ATQRPEVFKS
+107 ATQQPEVFKS

-130 AWISLTFP
+130 SWIRITFP
-138 ILYRVLPFL
+138 ILYQVLPFL

-166 KQYQGW
+166 KQYKGW
-172 SNLQQEVFKNAVE
+172 SNLQQEVFKNAIE
-185 QKADGSWSSKFTLA
+185 QKADGSWSSKFTLS

-209 GVAGLTKTLD
+209 GFAGLTKTLD

-237 IQSYKTHLSSLEIKK
+237 IQSYKRYLTSLEIKK

-260 LGEPDSFNQAIA
+260 LGEPEIFNQAVA
-272 EFLSLN
+272 EFLS
-278 VGLKTLTD
+278 VREIV
-286 GTGNL
+286 